1 MLIHITI
8 LVLSI
13 SLVTYIPFNNI
24 TLTMILFGF
33 ITDISLTSI
42 ATATVAGELISQD
55 KSPHEGG
62 VTTTSVILLSVF
74 YSFLAPAILYML
86 LTLLFTTA
94 LLNKSDFG

>member
-1 MLIHITI
+1 
-8 LVLSI
+8 
-13 SLVTYIPFNNI
+13 TYIAFNNI
-24 TLTMILFGF
+24 TRTMILFGF

-74 YSFLAPAILYML
+74 LFFFGTCNIIYVADAIIHNY
-86 LTLLFTTA
+86 T
-94 LLNKSDFG
+94 